1 MRHFLVLGVAVLLA
15 GCAGYAGR
23 GLVPGQSSADEV
35 EALMGPAAER
45 RPGAGGETVR
55 FYSRQPNGRQM
66 YAARIGPDGKLL
78 AIEQRLTEDS
88 LGKLVRGTSR
98 SNDVRDLLG
107 PPYQVDTF
115 ARLAREVWSYNMYAN
130 GYKPMVLYVQFS
142 GDGVLREVMMFD
154 DPRHEGMETP

>member
-1 MRHFLVLGVAVLLA
+1 
-15 GCAGYAGR
+15 
-23 GLVPGQSSADEV
+23 
-35 EALMGPAAER
+35 
-45 RPGAGGETVR
+45 
-55 FYSRQPNGRQM
+55 M